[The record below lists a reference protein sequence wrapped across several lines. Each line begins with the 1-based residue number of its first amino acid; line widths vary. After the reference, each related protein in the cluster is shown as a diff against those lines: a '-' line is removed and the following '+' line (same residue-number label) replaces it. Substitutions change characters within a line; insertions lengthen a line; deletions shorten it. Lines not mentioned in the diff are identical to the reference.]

1 MVVVLLVVMLLMVVL
16 MMVDDGDADASDKD
30 GGADGD
36 ADASDKDGGADDDR
50 YSDADG
56 ADESDHDVI
65 TVMPSLMHWYSD
77 MGIIGMIKKKNLRKL
92 LIHRIVK

>member
-16 MMVDDGDADASDKD
+16 LMVD
-30 GGADGD
+30 DGD

-77 MGIIGMIKKKNLRKL
+77 MGIIGMIKKKILESS
-92 LIHRIVK
+92 